1 MDAIWAHVIGGW
13 AGDLGKAQGCK
24 LLDVSVEYLREVRRL
39 LGPAALLIVRWW
51 ESEAEQDRLVRLGA
65 EGARQWYAKRRPTM
79 LAMARQSTGVSD
91 PNVVFSGLNEIPDHL
106 AVLYC
111 AFEVERLR
119 LMHADGLA
127 AVVGDFSVGVPD
139 LEIWPAYEPMLQA
152 MARQS
157 TGVGDLLGLHEYWV
171 DHDDI
176 ANPWHV
182 GRWRLV
188 PRLQSVNIVVTEC
201 GRDVVEGRGQA
212 GWQRTCSDEEMLA
225 DLRAYDALLAAS
237 PNVRGACGFQM
248 GSSDDKWKPFDLSRL
263 WPRVV
268 AEYSGRA
275 PAWETGPAP
284 EEEGA
289 VGEAMIRVWRR
300 ELGRV
305 DRLPLEGYLRGVVPA
320 EMPAS
325 WPLEA
330 LKAQAVAARTYA
342 LNAIKWPRHAAEGA
356 DVCDTAQ
363 CQVYRG
369 TFSAR
374 TDVAIRET
382 AGETWDDPCQ
392 YIARC
397 GLARCPSCEGT
408 NGSNGRQW
416 PGRMCQ
422 YGAFELAEQGATW
435 RDILAFYYDG
445 AEWPVETAPE
455 TPYLP
460 EFTEA
465 GVWDALGVVDKTTWW
480 LEEEQR
486 QRQAGNDGRAEDIR
500 LSLIRWLET
509 RREALRT
516 AP

>member
-1 MDAIWAHVIGGW
+1 
-13 AGDLGKAQGCK
+13 
-24 LLDVSVEYLREVRRL
+24 
-39 LGPAALLIVRWW
+39 
-51 ESEAEQDRLVRLGA
+51 
-65 EGARQWYAKRRPTM
+65 
-79 LAMARQSTGVSD
+79 
-91 PNVVFSGLNEIPDHL
+91 
-106 AVLYC
+106 
-111 AFEVERLR
+111 
-119 LMHADGLA
+119 
-127 AVVGDFSVGVPD
+127 
-139 LEIWPAYEPMLQA
+139 

-171 DHDDI
+171 DHRDI
-176 ANPWHV
+176 ENPWHA

-212 GWQRTCSDEEMLA
+212 GWQRTCGAGEFVA
-225 DLRAYDALLAAS
+225 DLHRYAAIIAEA
-237 PNVRGACGFQM
+237 PNVVGACAFQM
-248 GSSDDKWKPFDLSRL
+248 GSPDPKWRPFDLTPV
-263 WPRVV
+263 WPAVV
-268 AEYSGRA
+268 AEYSGRP
-275 PAWETGPAP
+275 PAWPAP
-284 EEEGA
+284 QEGT
-289 VGEAMIRVWRR
+289 VGETMIRVWRR

-342 LNAIKWPRHAAEGA
+342 LNAIRWPQHAAEGA

-465 GVWDALGVVDKTTWW
+465 GVWDALGVVDKTCWW

-486 QRQAGNDGRAEDIR
+486 QRQAGAEARAEDIR